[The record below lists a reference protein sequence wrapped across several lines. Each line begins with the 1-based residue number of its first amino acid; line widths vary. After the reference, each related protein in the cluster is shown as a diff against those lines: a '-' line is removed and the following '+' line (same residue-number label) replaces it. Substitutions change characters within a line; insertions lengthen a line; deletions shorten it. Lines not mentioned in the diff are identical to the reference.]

1 MYNFISLLSHGL
13 ISFLV
18 TFITLLSLTS
28 FLARDI
34 VFDNSCLFCALNIL
48 LCVVLP
54 LLVSLPMLLLL
65 LLLRSILILPV
76 ATTPLLLMI
85 MLSLFI
91 PLFLLKTMPSLDVP
105 LVTSW
110 FRFLQKLMMNLI
122 SKTMRNI

>member
-1 MYNFISLLSHGL
+1 MYNFISLLLHGS
-13 ISFLV
+13 ISFVV

-54 LLVSLPMLLLL
+54 LLVSLPMLPLLL
-65 LLLRSILILPV
+65 LLMSILILPV

-91 PLFLLKTMPSLDVP
+91 PP
-105 LVTSW
+105 LSPQNHVWSCFSTGYCCPTGPAVTW
-110 FRFLQKLMMNLI
+110 RGLP
-122 SKTMRNI
+122 

>member
-1 MYNFISLLSHGL
+1 MYNFISLLLHGL

-54 LLVSLPMLLLL
+54 LLVSLPMLPLLM
-65 LLLRSILILPV
+65 SILILPV

-91 PLFLLKTMPSLDVP
+91 PP
-105 LVTSW
+105 LSPQNHVWS
-110 FRFLQKLMMNLI
+110 
-122 SKTMRNI
+122 

>member
-1 MYNFISLLSHGL
+1 MYNFISLLLHGL

-54 LLVSLPMLLLL
+54 LLVPLPMLLLL
-65 LLLRSILILPV
+65 LLLTPGKVCHLCQTESSLQLSAKTSNLP
-76 ATTPLLLMI
+76 
-85 MLSLFI
+85 SLF
-91 PLFLLKTMPSLDVP
+91 DVDP
-105 LVTSW
+105 IA
-110 FRFLQKLMMNLI
+110 KLSYL
-122 SKTMRNI
+122 S

>member
-1 MYNFISLLSHGL
+1 MYNFISLLLHGL

-28 FLARDI
+28 FSAIDI

-65 LLLRSILILPV
+65 LLL
-76 ATTPLLLMI
+76 TPGEVCHLCQTE
-85 MLSLFI
+85 LSLPLSAKTSNLP
-91 PLFLLKTMPSLDVP
+91 PLFDVAPTAKLLS
-105 LVTSW
+105 
-110 FRFLQKLMMNLI
+110 
-122 SKTMRNI
+122 